1 MKSYK
6 VEGIVLKRI
15 NYGEADRIL
24 TIYTKRYGKI
34 RGIAKGVRKL
44 TSRKAGS
51 LELFNNVVLFL
62 VKGKNLDIITEA
74 QTIDLFRSWRKNLLR
89 VGVAYYFCE
98 LTDKLT
104 PDEQPNQEVFNL
116 LKTSLSQLSKSPLS
130 DLIKSFE
137 KSILTD
143 LGFGIPKEW
152 ENEKGSLKPYI
163 ESIVEK
169 KINNAEVLRKIN
181 EK

>member
-1 MKSYK
+1 MRSYK
-6 VEGIVLKRI
+6 TEGIVLKRI
-15 NYGEADRIL
+15 NYGEADCIL
-24 TIYTKRYGKI
+24 TIYTKHYGKI
-34 RGIAKGVRKL
+34 RAIAKGVRKL

-74 QTIDLFRSWRKNLLR
+74 QVVNLFRYWRKDLLR

-104 PDEQPNQEVFNL
+104 PDEQPNQEIFNL
-116 LKTSLSQLSKSPLS
+116 LKDYLSKLSRSSLS

-137 KSILTD
+137 KDILID

-163 ESIVEK
+163 ESITEK
-169 KINNAEVLRKIN
+169 KINSSEILKKIN
-181 EK
+181 ER